1 MYGSGHWGNMATA
14 SRLSAVILC
23 IGLSLP
29 AAAAAQS
36 ASSAEGGVA
45 TKMAPDSLG
54 LSADFEGALD
64 RSVNT
69 AYFCKGV
76 ASFIP
81 APSAGHPN
89 NQALLLTLDPSKSS
103 SVGRCEP
110 DDAWTERT
118 EIAEPDDA
126 RLPLGTEVW
135 YGFRFM
141 VPSAMKGKF
150 VGQRLVIAQ
159 LKQHR
164 ETCPLGPQPFGPPAN
179 ALGNPT
185 VSLRVI
191 EDDVGDVMGLQLA
204 VSGDQARKISVGQLM
219 RHREPFLDRWHE
231 VLLHVKVVPQRPGQS
246 GDAGFVEGW
255 LDGQP
260 FADGLYGV
268 KDGKGSV
275 DLAEPFGYAG
285 LVGCTYF
292 KYGIYRDR
300 QDAPWSIAFDRF
312 RRGATR
318 NSVEAGDH

>member
-1 MYGSGHWGNMATA
+1 MALGTWEFMA
-14 SRLSAVILC
+14 IAARLSTTILC
-23 IGLSLP
+23 IGLGLP
-29 AAAAAQS
+29 GAAAAQS
-36 ASSAEGGVA
+36 AGSVEAGAA
-45 TKMAPDSLG
+45 TKTTPDSLA
-54 LSADFEGALD
+54 LSAEFEGALD

-69 AYFCKGV
+69 AYFCKGI
-76 ASFIP
+76 AAFIP
-81 APSAGHPN
+81 APTTDNPN
-89 NQALLLTLDPSKSS
+89 NQALLLTLDPRKST

-118 EIAEPDDA
+118 EMAEPDEA

-141 VPSAMKGKF
+141 VPSTMKGKF

-159 LKQHR
+159 LKQHPQ
-164 ETCPLGPQPFGPPAN
+164 TCPLGPRPFGLPAN

-185 VSLRVI
+185 VSLRLI

-219 RHREPFLDRWHE
+219 RHRTPFLDRWHE
-231 VLLHVKVVPQRPGQS
+231 VLLHVKVLPQVSGQS
-246 GDAGFVEGW
+246 DDPGFIEGW

-260 FADGLYGV
+260 FADGLYGI
-268 KDGKGSV
+268 KDGSGHV

-300 QDAPWSIAFDRF
+300 QDEPWSIAFDHF

-318 NSVEAGDH
+318 RSVEVSEP